1 MFNKQC
7 SFVLSTWM

>member
-7 SFVLSTWM
+7 LYVLSTWM